1 MATRKRASLLA
12 WAPEEAQREK
22 VREKLVE
29 SELLVL
35 LARRLV
41 TDAPTAGAAHLVL
54 VGVVAVLAWGIVPNS
69 VLLPWL
75 ALVAAAGAVR
85 GLIGRRLEA
94 QGAEPE
100 HTTSMVRW
108 SVVLVGAVWTVGAV
122 IAARWLPLEGVALL
136 VVVFAGLVAGSTV
149 TLLADAKSFYWF
161 TAVLLGPLAV
171 TVVVVG
177 QSRFHIVTVILI
189 AVYVTVMVVL
199 YGRGHA
205 ALREHLTTGQ
215 RLARSEAV
223 AARDRS
229 FLDELVSSAP
239 DAIVAVSREGRVLGV
254 NPAFEDLFG
263 YGVAE
268 TVGRPLSELIVP
280 HDQQE
285 RSDLI
290 DDWVR
295 AGRAVVTETDRRHKD
310 GTLISVRVSAAAAGE
325 EAHGAILLI
334 YDDLTAEKRAARALS
349 DAEEQYRELVEEASD
364 LVWQLDRDGQWTYLN
379 QATQRIYGLSPRELL
394 GRRFIELV
402 DSEHV
407 ERDEEAFRDVLRGGQ
422 STDYETVHRD
432 AQGHTR
438 HLSVASRPVRD
449 ASGEI
454 VGARG
459 IARDVSERVAAREA
473 LEAAREAAERAA
485 EAKSAFLATMSHE
498 IRTPMNGVLGML
510 ELLLDGDLGAE
521 TRRSAELARSAA
533 ESLLAVIND
542 VLDFSK
548 IEAGQV
554 ELEVATFDLPAL
566 VTSVVRLL
574 AVNASA
580 KGVELTCDLRPE
592 VPHSVRGDPGRL
604 RQVLNNL
611 VGNAIKFTPSGE
623 VVVLVELDGER
634 DGRAVA
640 RFTVS
645 DTGVGIAP
653 DKLERVFEEFTQ
665 ADVSTARKYGGTGL
679 GLAISQRLVRLMGGE
694 IEVIS
699 AEGRGSEFTFAIAL
713 PVAGERVGA
722 PEPSELESL
731 KGVHA
736 LVVDDNPTHR
746 RVVQEIL
753 SPAGVE
759 LDEAAEARSG
769 LDAMRQAV
777 ADGESYELAIIDAY
791 MPGQDGFELAQAV
804 REDPELGDTKLM
816 MLTSAGQRGDGQ
828 RCRELGIEAYL
839 TKPASRLEL
848 LEAAA
853 AVMVGNASES
863 GRDLITRYSI
873 RKTRERLRVLL
884 AEDNPV
890 NREVAAAMLRRRGHE
905 VETVNNGA
913 EAVTAVHGGDYDVVL
928 MDLEMPEMDGIQ
940 ATREIRSD
948 PALAEL
954 PIVAVTA
961 HVVASERERCDEA
974 GMTGFVVKPFKP
986 YELFAAV
993 EGWELS
999 DSEPVS
1005 GPPPA
1010 APVDLEGLR
1019 EMMREAGAE
1028 DAVESMLKVYQE
1040 DAPGRMKAIEG
1051 AVSAKEGEE
1060 IRQAAHAYKSA
1071 AGTIMARELAEL
1083 LQALEDAGEADDAE
1097 AVTELMP
1104 KLRHEHQAVL
1114 AQVSGTVPPSG

>member
-1 MATRKRASLLA
+1 
-12 WAPEEAQREK
+12 
-22 VREKLVE
+22 
-29 SELLVL
+29 
-35 LARRLV
+35 
-41 TDAPTAGAAHLVL
+41 
-54 VGVVAVLAWGIVPNS
+54 
-69 VLLPWL
+69 
-75 ALVAAAGAVR
+75 
-85 GLIGRRLEA
+85 
-94 QGAEPE
+94 
-100 HTTSMVRW
+100 
-108 SVVLVGAVWTVGAV
+108 
-122 IAARWLPLEGVALL
+122 
-136 VVVFAGLVAGSTV
+136 
-149 TLLADAKSFYWF
+149 
-161 TAVLLGPLAV
+161 
-171 TVVVVG
+171 
-177 QSRFHIVTVILI
+177 
-189 AVYVTVMVVL
+189 
-199 YGRGHA
+199 
-205 ALREHLTTGQ
+205 
-215 RLARSEAV
+215 
-223 AARDRS
+223 
-229 FLDELVSSAP
+229 
-239 DAIVAVSREGRVLGV
+239 
-254 NPAFEDLFG
+254 
-263 YGVAE
+263 
-268 TVGRPLSELIVP
+268 
-280 HDQQE
+280 
-285 RSDLI
+285 
-290 DDWVR
+290 
-295 AGRAVVTETDRRHKD
+295 
-310 GTLISVRVSAAAAGE
+310 
-325 EAHGAILLI
+325 
-334 YDDLTAEKRAARALS
+334 LS

-623 VVVLVELDGER
+623 VVVLVEFDGER

-873 RKTRERLRVLL
+873 RRTRERLRVLL